1 MDLKLKL
8 KNKPLILYGRFKVIS
23 RNDDDLESLL
33 SSVKR
38 FSDDIGIQFGPD
50 KWAKVTFKKGSLV
63 KSKCINL
70 NINTEITKLEYN
82 KSYKYFGIN
91 K

>member
-1 MDLKLKL
+1 M
-8 KNKPLILYGRFKVIS
+8 
-23 RNDDDLESLL
+23 
-33 SSVKR
+33 KR
-38 FSDDIGIQFGPD
+38 FNDDIGIRLGPD

-82 KSYKYFGIN
+82 KTNKYFGIN
-91 K
+91 EKKGISHTINKKK